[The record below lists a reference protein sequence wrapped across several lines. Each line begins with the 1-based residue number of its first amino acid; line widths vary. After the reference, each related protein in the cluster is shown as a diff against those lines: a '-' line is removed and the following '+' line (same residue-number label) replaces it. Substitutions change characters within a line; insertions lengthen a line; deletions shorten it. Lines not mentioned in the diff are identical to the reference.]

1 MPKESFIC
9 INLQRTIYIMC
20 IMRIKI
26 SSIFLCLFLVCA
38 CEKLDTN
45 PENSSEELNRPT
57 LTVSDIL
64 NGDFESDSEI
74 WLIGYIVGYVNGSS
88 MSSSKFAAGN
98 KASNIILADSPFE
111 TSFKNCVPVQLS
123 NTSTEKEKVRNALNL
138 SSKPEN
144 LKHKVKILGT
154 IANYMSTNGITKAR
168 RYEFLKDNF
177 DYDTYYREHQNN
189 ENTDNGESNT
199 DVGNEDNQFDDEEDG
214 WPDEDETNDEGT
226 DNDND
231 EGTDNNNDEGSDT
244 DNNDG
249 TDNSDTSDSDTDTSL
264 DILAKTQ
271 FTVSEITGPVTTAM
285 QKESMTSLP
294 LCKVKGYIVGFING
308 NNISST
314 SFTSNGAKETNIV
327 LADSP
332 NETDY
337 TKCIAV
343 QLSTSSSYKATREA
357 LNLKVNPGNLG
368 RCVTV
373 MGTLE
378 KYMGRLG
385 LKNTSQYSFE

>member
-1 MPKESFIC
+1 
-9 INLQRTIYIMC
+9 
-20 IMRIKI
+20 MRINF
-26 SSIFLCLFLVCA
+26 SSILLCLLLVCA

-45 PENSSEELNRPT
+45 PESSSEQLNRPT

-64 NGDFESDSEI
+64 NGDFEADTEI
-74 WLIGYIVGYVNGSS
+74 WLTGYIVGYVNGSN
-88 MSSSKFAAGN
+88 MSSSKFATGN
-98 KASNIILADSPFE
+98 KASNIILADSPLE
-111 TSFKNCVPVQLS
+111 TSYKNCVPVQLS
-123 NTSTEKEKVRNALNL
+123 NSSTEKEKVRNALNL

-154 IANYMSTNGITKAR
+154 ISNYMSTNGLTKVKG
-168 RYEFLKDNF
+168 YEFLEDDF
-177 DYDTYYREHQNN
+177 DYDKYYREHQNT
-189 ENTDNGESNT
+189 ENTDSGESNT
-199 DVGNEDNQFDDEEDG
+199 DVSDEDGQFDDEDDG
-214 WPDEDETNDEGT
+214 WPDEEENNDEGT
-226 DNDND
+226 GN
-231 EGTDNNNDEGSDT
+231 

-249 TDNSDTSDSDTDTSL
+249 ADNGNGSSDSDTDTNL
-264 DILAKTQ
+264 DILAKTE

-285 QKESMTSLP
+285 QQEGLTSLP

-314 SFTSNGAKETNIV
+314 SFTSSGAKETNIV

-332 NETDY
+332 NEKDY

-357 LNLKVNPGNLG
+357 LNLKANPGNLG
-368 RCVTV
+368 KCITV

>member
-1 MPKESFIC
+1 M
-9 INLQRTIYIMC
+9 
-20 IMRIKI
+20 
-26 SSIFLCLFLVCA
+26 LCLFLVCA

-45 PENSSEELNRPT
+45 PGNSFEEPNRPA

-88 MSSSKFAAGN
+88 MSSSKFTAGN
-98 KASNIILADSPFE
+98 KASNIILADSPLE

-154 IANYMSTNGITKAR
+154 ITNYMSTNGLTKTR
-168 RYEFLKDNF
+168 RYEFLADDF
-177 DYDTYYREHQNN
+177 DYDKYYREHQNN
-189 ENTDNGESNT
+189 ENTDSGESNT

-214 WPDEDETNDEGT
+214 WTDEDETNDEGT

-249 TDNSDTSDSDTDTSL
+249 TDNGDTSDSDTDTSL
-264 DILAKTQ
+264 DILTKTQ
-271 FTVSEITGPVTTAM
+271 FTISEITGPVTTAM
-285 QKESMTSLP
+285 QQEGITSLP
-294 LCKVKGYIVGFING
+294 LCKVKGYIVGYVSSND
-308 NNISST
+308 ISST
-314 SFTSNGAKETNIV
+314 SFTSSGAKETNIV
-327 LADSP
+327 LADNP

-357 LNLKVNPGNLG
+357 LNLKANPGNLG